1 MRLCWHRRREDR
13 PMQLSEH
20 FTLAEAIRS
29 ETAQRRGIDN
39 TPPPD
44 ILENMKIA
52 ADGMELVREICGNRP
67 VIVSSWYRSPA
78 LNRAIGGSKTSDHM
92 TGYAID
98 FTIPGFGSPFDVA
111 DMIERSDIRYDQ
123 LIHEKRRWVHISFAP
138 KMRLQT
144 LTLPPEGGGY
154 MAGLHP

>member
-1 MRLCWHRRREDR
+1 
-13 PMQLSEH
+13 MQLSEH

-29 ETAQRRGIDN
+29 ETAKRRGIGN
-39 TPPPD
+39 MPPPD

-52 ADGMELVREICGNRP
+52 ADGMEQVREEAGNRP
-67 VIVSSWYRSPA
+67 VIVSSWYRSLA
-78 LNRAIGGSKTSDHM
+78 LNRAIGGSKTSDH
-92 TGYAID
+92 TRGWAID
-98 FTIPGFGSPFDVA
+98 FTIPSFGSPFDVA

-123 LIHEKRRWVHISFAP
+123 LILEKNRWVHISFSP

-154 MAGLHP
+154 IAGLHP